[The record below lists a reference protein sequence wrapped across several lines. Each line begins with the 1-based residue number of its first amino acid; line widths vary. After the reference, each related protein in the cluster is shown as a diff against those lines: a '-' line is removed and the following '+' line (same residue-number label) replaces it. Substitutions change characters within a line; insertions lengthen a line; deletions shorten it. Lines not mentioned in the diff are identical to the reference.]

1 MKVRVYFK
9 EVSYGSLV
17 VDVPADAKG
26 DVIMEKAWDEFH
38 DGDCDWGKCDC
49 DITDWE
55 KEED

>member
-9 EVSYGSLV
+9 EVNYGSLV
-17 VDVPADAKG
+17 IDVPADAKG
-26 DVIMEKAWDEFH
+26 DVIMEKAWDKATEE
-38 DGDCDWGKCDC
+38 DINWGKTNC